1 MRFLIASAA
10 TLLAV
15 AFAAPSF
22 AQNETPAVAPVPT
35 AKPKPGTS
43 AYCQTL
49 KSSTSRSACLKKVT
63 VAKAQPKASP
73 KTSTKTTSKAKTK
86 TKKPAPA
93 SAPKQADSAQLP
105 PPATTPPA
113 PAAAPASGTIAIP
126 PLPPLPSKTI

>member
-1 MRFLIASAA
+1 MRLLFASAA
-10 TLLAV
+10 ALLAV

-22 AQNETPAVAPVPT
+22 AQNQNPAATPVPA

-49 KSSTSRSACLKKVT
+49 KSSSSRSACLKKVT
-63 VAKAQPKASP
+63 VAKAQPKATP
-73 KTSTKTTSKAKTK
+73 KTSTKTTSKTKTK

-93 SAPKQADSAQLP
+93 SAPKQADSAHLP
-105 PPATTPPA
+105 PPAATPPA
-113 PAAAPASGTIAIP
+113 PAAAPPSGTIAIP